1 MSTIEHSS
9 TVVINMLFKN
19 VELHSRR
26 NWRQYLCFLFL
37 IFISVHLSFP
47 NFLKQHLLIILRLHL
62 DKKKFFLRE
71 QTPAW

>member
-1 MSTIEHSS
+1 MLNPKSTIEQSS

-26 NWRQYLCFLFL
+26 NWKQYLCFLF
-37 IFISVHLSFP
+37 IFISVHLSCL

-62 DKKKFFLRE
+62 DKKKFF
-71 QTPAW
+71 